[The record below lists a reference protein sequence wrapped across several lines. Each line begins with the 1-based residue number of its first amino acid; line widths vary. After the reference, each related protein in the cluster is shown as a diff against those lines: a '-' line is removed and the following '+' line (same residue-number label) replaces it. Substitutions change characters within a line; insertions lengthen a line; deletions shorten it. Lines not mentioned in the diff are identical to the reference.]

1 MDYLTVLMF
10 LNRIFWK
17 DYFGNDIL
25 VKIIL
30 LEQRCIEYVELA
42 MRLQRVF

>member
-17 DYFGNDIL
+17 DYFVNDIL
-25 VKIIL
+25 VKINYL
-30 LEQRCIEYVELA
+30 KQKCIEYVELA
-42 MRLQRVF
+42 MCLLKVI